1 MLEET
6 PSGMQ
11 TEPVFMEWKVTLLS
25 VHLLLTL
32 AV

>member
-11 TEPVFMEWKVTLLS
+11 SEPMFLEWEVTLLS
-25 VHLLLTL
+25 VH
-32 AV
+32 

>member
-11 TEPVFMEWKVTLLS
+11 TEPMFLEWEVTLLS
-25 VHLLLTL
+25 VH
-32 AV
+32 